1 ASHRGQAR
9 FIEEMDDYACVTYE
23 QLKLKQDEVTVRKN
37 VKLTQDST
45 EWIEGVG
52 FQVNDIAEPSRI
64 PKTLQ

>member
-1 ASHRGQAR
+1 
-9 FIEEMDDYACVTYE
+9 MDDYACVTYE